1 MSEKTQMTHNVNFW
15 RDIRIRLS
23 QFLQDKTNETG
34 VGFLPGTI
42 FENVALAI
50 NLHWWPFYLS
60 LYRPIPIFC
69 PQFAST
75 RSLNFDTFY
84 LTNDLV

>member
-1 MSEKTQMTHNVNFW
+1 MREKTH
-15 RDIRIRLS
+15 RIPSVDENL
-23 QFLQDKTNETG
+23 
-34 VGFLPGTI
+34 
-42 FENVALAI
+42 FEEYREI
-50 NLHWWPFYLS
+50 S